1 MLYFKLLLSF
11 IFGINL
17 YANSLAVIVSKDSN
31 INSISKKELSKI
43 FLAKTKRLPSGEK
56 SIVVENIN
64 KEYQSKFYKSI
75 CNKNEKQ
82 LKKYWAK
89 MIFTGRAQPP
99 KKIKSIS
106 ELIVFVKS
114 NKNAISYIPIEH
126 INKDIKIIME
136 IK

>member
-11 IFGINL
+11 VFGINL

-114 NKNAISYIPIEH
+114 NKNAISYIPIEY
-126 INKDIKIIME
+126 INKDIKMIME

>member
-11 IFGINL
+11 VFGINL

-126 INKDIKIIME
+126 INKDIKMIME